1 MDCYI
6 ELQFGQMTDTQ
17 REIIP
22 TSSIE
27 TVYVELPEAKNIVF
41 VLRNGDRTFHRRE
54 YYQDNVQC
62 NRRWNKI
69 RKILGVEN
77 QIIPGFGVALPMD
90 ASEWELFTPEQKAEY
105 RERNKRLLRYPE
117 DDES

>member
-6 ELQFGQMTDTQ
+6 ELQFGQMDDTQ

-27 TVYVELPEAKNIVF
+27 TVYVELPKAKNIVF
-41 VLRNGDRTFHRRE
+41 ILRRGDNIFHRRE

-62 NRRWNKI
+62 NRRWSEI

-77 QIIPGFGVALPMD
+77 QIRPGCGVALPMD
-90 ASEWELFTPEQKAEY
+90 VSEWDLLTQEQKAEY
-105 RERNKRLLRYPE
+105 RERTRRLLRYPE
-117 DDES
+117 DSDT